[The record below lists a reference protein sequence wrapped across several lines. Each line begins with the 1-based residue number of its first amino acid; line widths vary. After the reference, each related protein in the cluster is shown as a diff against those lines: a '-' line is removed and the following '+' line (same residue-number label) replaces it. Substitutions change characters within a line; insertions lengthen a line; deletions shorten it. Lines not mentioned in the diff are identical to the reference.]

1 MKEVTLSRRELYKL
15 VWQEPL
21 SAIIGK
27 YQVTYPQLRKIL
39 SDLNIP
45 VPENGYW
52 SKIKFGKGVFI
63 KELPEPY
70 VGKQEII
77 LTENVLDDVKTSDTS
92 INSKKDIIDD
102 DLFKV
107 PDKLSKSD
115 ILVVNTKEYFDS
127 GQSFY
132 WRHNHRF
139 PEREDVLDIDT
150 TRSTFNRALRIMDTI
165 IKILR
170 GRGHDIGIKYGKTH
184 AIIYEQEIEIKLRE
198 KHRVVD
204 EPKKYS
210 WNSRTLEATG
220 ILSFL
225 IEPNGY
231 YQKVINDGQDKLES
245 KIKSII
251 FKLEEFGDY
260 RREEHIKNQEWN
272 RQWEEKQ
279 RIEKAVKEKK
289 DKEISDFKTIFQ
301 RAFRY
306 HQSEILRNYVSS
318 VEYHL
323 MNYPLKW

>member
-1 MKEVTLSRRELYKL
+1 M
-15 VWQEPL
+15 
-21 SAIIGK
+21 
-27 YQVTYPQLRKIL
+27 
-39 SDLNIP
+39 
-45 VPENGYW
+45 PESFEGTH
-52 SKIKFGKGVFI
+52 
-63 KELPEPY
+63 
-70 VGKQEII
+70 EIV
-77 LTENVLDDVKTSDTS
+77 LTEKAFDDVKTSDTS
-92 INSKKDIIDD
+92 INIKKNGIDD
-102 DLFKV
+102 DFFKV
-107 PDKLSKSD
+107 RDKLSKPD
-115 ILVVNTKEYFDS
+115 ILVINTKEYFDS

-170 GRGHDIGIKYGKTH
+170 GRGHEIGIKYGKTH
-184 AIIYEQEIEIKLRE
+184 AIIYDQEIEIKLRE

-204 EPKKYS
+204 EPKKNG

-231 YQKVINDGQDKLES
+231 FQKVINDGQDKLEN

-251 FKLEEFGDY
+251 LKLEYFGAY
-260 RREEHIKNQEWN
+260 RRDEHVKNQEWHK
-272 RQWEEKQ
+272 QWEEKQ
-279 RIEKAVKEKK
+279 RIERELKEKK

-318 VEYHL
+318 I
-323 MNYPLKW
+323 